1 MPVPHRF
8 TEAAHRLWD
17 ELADR
22 SIERGDETLLY
33 LLDQACRLIGADT
46 AVWIGAVRLSDL
58 GEDSLSGWR
67 PRGIFSLHPS
77 TEQVDQVRRRDMK
90 LYARGE
96 PDITTLRQVEGAG
109 TWRVN
114 RLVDLVPPEWFES
127 DYYQW
132 RYKALGRDD
141 AIWAVSPVNP
151 DAECYYG
158 IYRSSKHHRFTP
170 EERDG
175 FGYILRG
182 LKWFHRRQ
190 MLGNGLLIADTP
202 LTPTERKVLH
212 GLLAGRSE
220 KEIAAQIGQTYNTTH
235 HYVGTLYRKFAVT
248 NRSALVALW
257 LGATPEGTGDP
268 SPVSP
273 GTVTT

>member
-1 MPVPHRF
+1 MPVPDRY

-22 SIERGDETLLY
+22 SIEHGDETLLY

-58 GEDSLSGWR
+58 GDDSLSGWR

-114 RLVDLVPPEWFES
+114 RLVDLVPPEWFQS
-127 DYYQW
+127 DYDQW

-141 AIWAVSPVNP
+141 AIWAVAPVNP

-190 MLGNGLLIADTP
+190 MLGNGLLISRQLRTITSELARQSFDRMFRIRRGFASMPCSFVTSEYPPRRPVDSSVHRRDT
-202 LTPTERKVLH
+202 
-212 GLLAGRSE
+212 
-220 KEIAAQIGQTYNTTH
+220 
-235 HYVGTLYRKFAVT
+235 
-248 NRSALVALW
+248 
-257 LGATPEGTGDP
+257 
-268 SPVSP
+268 
-273 GTVTT
+273 